1 MIGYGRAWVFT
12 LDTRPP
18 KGSNDRIY
26 FFHKS
31 IGNKDNGHIV
41 DRDGGKNRVDVGEAF
56 NMVKLVGLHCGEFGS
71 KFVDNELIL
80 PALVM

>member
-1 MIGYGRAWVFT
+1 LGHHFG
-12 LDTRPP
+12 DPP
-18 KGSNDRIY
+18 TKRVECTID